1 MGGFLFV
8 SGLREWSEEVL
19 KLLGILDMF
28 KEALHIEGADPLF
41 FKRKEEQVS
50 LAHE

>member
-8 SGLREWSEEVL
+8 SALSEWSEEVL
-19 KLLGILDMF
+19 KLLGILDIF
-28 KEALHIEGADPLF
+28 KEALQIEGADPLF